1 MKIKAKLNVHDHIV
15 DESDHRGLSPGMIY
29 YVVGVSGDHLR
40 AINDNGDPV
49 LYPESLFEI
58 VDPNIPNDWITENFD
73 DEDYINPPEFSNPGF
88 YEDYFDGVSAAV
100 DKFEAFRKLNNL
112 PKRKSVTT

>member
-29 YVVGVSGDHLR
+29 YVVGISGGYFR

-49 LYPESLFEI
+49 LYPKLLFEI
-58 VDPNIPNDWITENFD
+58 VDSNIPNDWITENFD
-73 DEDYINPPEFSNPGF
+73 DEDYIDPPEFSTPGF
-88 YEDYFDGVSAAV
+88 YEDYFDGVSTAV
-100 DKFEAFRKLNNL
+100 DKFEAFRKLNNSG
-112 PKRKSVTT
+112 K